1 MRQAV
6 TVVETDTQP
15 TFSGV
20 STKLFNTEF
29 PAAPP
34 GNKLVQPFWALPI
47 VSIGGLSVREM
58 MGYCLLA
65 LLIAFPLFGLALLV
79 F

>member
-1 MRQAV
+1 MAV
-6 TVVETDTQP
+6 AFGEQT
-15 TFSGV
+15 
-20 STKLFNTEF
+20 
-29 PAAPP
+29 
-34 GNKLVQPFWALPI
+34 GNLVQPFWALPI

-65 LLIAFPLFGLALLV
+65 LLIAFPLFGLALLI